1 MIRRLLIAL
10 VGLVLVCAVPA
21 VATGA
26 TQASHQPRTPIKHFI
41 VLMQENHTY
50 DNYFGSYPRGDG
62 IPSGVCMP
70 RNLAR
75 RSAGC
80 VKPFALRN
88 RPVQDLGHNR
98 GVFLAELNGGR
109 MNGFVS
115 GFRSQGLNGDLA
127 MGNYDGTDIPFYW
140 NIADEFVL
148 FDRFFTSAGGGS
160 VWNHMYWVSG
170 TPGNPKDDRI
180 PKGGFG
186 KLPLIFDRL
195 EEAGV
200 SWKFYV
206 QNYDPRITFRS
217 RQASDRGSQIVWV
230 PPLDYARYLDDPKL
244 FSHIV
249 DMDEYYRDVAR
260 GTLPEVAYMAPSGSS
275 EHPPGSIQAGERFVR
290 TIMNALIASKY
301 WKDSAFTWSYDD
313 WGGWYDHVRPPQVDK
328 YGYGFRAPSLLVSAY
343 ARRGYI
349 DHTTLDFTSWL
360 KFIEENW
367 NLKPLATR
375 DAHAKSIMGAF
386 DFSQTPRSPTIVAA
400 VRGVKPPATP
410 KRSIVYPAYI
420 LAFLLTAILI
430 VVAARRSGRRGPP
443 ERPSPPDPSG
453 PSGPPSRREPLP
465 PVELQPAP
473 AHEGPGSPPLPKLP
487 PRRRR

>member
-1 MIRRLLIAL
+1 M
-10 VGLVLVCAVPA
+10 
-21 VATGA
+21 
-26 TQASHQPRTPIKHFI
+26 
-41 VLMQENHTY
+41 
-50 DNYFGSYPRGDG
+50 
-62 IPSGVCMP
+62 
-70 RNLAR
+70 
-75 RSAGC
+75 
-80 VKPFALRN
+80 
-88 RPVQDLGHNR
+88 
-98 GVFLAELNGGR
+98 
-109 MNGFVS
+109 
-115 GFRSQGLNGDLA
+115 
-127 MGNYDGTDIPFYW
+127 
-140 NIADEFVL
+140 L
-148 FDRFFTSAGGGS
+148 FDRFFTSAAGGS
-160 VWNHMYWVSG
+160 VWNHMYWVTG
-170 TPGNPKDDRI
+170 TPGNPKDRRGSRT
-180 PKGGFG
+180 GGFG
-186 KLPLIFDRL
+186 NLPTIFDRL

-217 RQASDRGSQIVWV
+217 RQASATAARRSSGCRRSTTRATSTTRSSSATSSTWTSTTRTS
-230 PPLDYARYLDDPKL
+230 LD
-244 FSHIV
+244 
-249 DMDEYYRDVAR
+249 
-260 GTLPEVAYMAPSGSS
+260 GTLPAVAYMAPSGSS

-290 TIMNALIASKY
+290 TLINALIASTD
-301 WKDSAFTWSYDD
+301 WKDSAFMWTLRRL
-313 WGGWYDHVRPPQVDK
+313 GRLVRPRPAAAGGQVRLRLP
-328 YGYGFRAPSLLVSAY
+328 RARAAGEPL
-343 ARRGYI
+343 RTRGYI
-349 DHTTLDFTSWL
+349 DHTTLDFTSEL